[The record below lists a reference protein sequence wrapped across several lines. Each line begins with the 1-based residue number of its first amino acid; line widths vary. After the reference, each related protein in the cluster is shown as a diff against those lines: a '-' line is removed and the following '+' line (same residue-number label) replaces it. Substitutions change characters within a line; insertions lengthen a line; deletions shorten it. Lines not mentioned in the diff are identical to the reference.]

1 MPLEGEYEPSPWD
14 LIADQVRRYE
24 ESGGTEGSTLDGQP
38 CVILT
43 TRGRRSGKLRKSP
56 LMRVEHE
63 GSYAVVASLGGAPK
77 HPVWYLNLLANPTD
91 VTIQDGA
98 DVFDVCAR
106 EVEGDEKAAW
116 WARSVAVWPSYDQY
130 QASTDRVIPVVV
142 LEPRAG

>member
-98 DVFDVCAR
+98 NVIDVCAR